1 MRRLLGSARARTERL
16 ALSRVLD
23 LPTSLQRRLAGP
35 PVVRDGQR
43 LAVDVQ
49 LALRLQRLSRMPGPH
64 RGTPEQGR
72 AALRRIVGA
81 ATGAH
86 PVGSVRDLDAGGV
99 PTRLYVPRGAG
110 STGPLLV
117 WVHGGGFFC
126 GDLESHDGFCRLL
139 AERAGVR
146 VLAVDYRLA
155 PEHPFPAAHD
165 DALAAYR
172 WAVEHRDELGATEI
186 GVGGDSAGGNLAAHV
201 AHEAAREGWPCAVQ
215 LLVYPMTDPAHPTR
229 SAELFGDGF
238 FLTTEFIDVATE
250 RYGVGHHSDPRLA
263 LVAAE
268 LPDGLAP
275 AVVVT
280 AGYDPL
286 RDEGEAYAAKL
297 RASGTPVRLTRFEGL
312 IHGFLNM
319 DGVGVSAPTAIAR
332 IGDDL
337 AAAFAGSVS
346 DPRATVTA

>member
-1 MRRLLGSARARTERL
+1 MRSLLGHAWARTERL
-16 ALSRVLD
+16 TVTRLLD
-23 LPTSLQRRLAGP
+23 LPPAVQRRLAGP

-43 LAVDVQ
+43 LALDVQ
-49 LALRLQRLSRMPGPH
+49 LALRLQRLARMPGPH
-64 RGTPEQGR
+64 QGTPERGR

-81 ATGAH
+81 TTGEH
-86 PVGSVRDLDAGGV
+86 PIGSVRDLDAGGV
-99 PTRLYVPRGAG
+99 PARLYVPRSAGAP
-110 STGPLLV
+110 GPLLV
-117 WVHGGGFFC
+117 WIHGGGFFC
-126 GDLESHDGFCRLL
+126 GDLESHDGFCRLV

-155 PEHPFPAAHD
+155 PEHPFPVAHD

-172 WAVEHRDELGATEI
+172 WAVEHRDDLGAADI
-186 GVGGDSAGGNLAAHV
+186 GVGGDSAGGNLAAYV
-201 AHEAAREGWPCAVQ
+201 AHEAARAQWPCAVQ
-215 LLVYPMTDPAHPTR
+215 LLVYPMTDPEHPTR
-229 SAELFGDGF
+229 SAELFGEGF

-250 RYGVGHHSDPRLA
+250 RYGPGHHSDPRLA

-275 AVVVT
+275 AMVVT

-286 RDEGEAYAAKL
+286 RDEGETYAAQL
-297 RASGTPVRLTRFEGL
+297 REAGVPVRLTRFEGL

-319 DGVGVSAPTAIAR
+319 DGVGVSAPAAIAR

-337 AAAFAGSVS
+337 ASAFAGAVA
-346 DPRATVTA
+346 DPRATVSA